1 MEDTIKTKGQASA
14 SKPDAGGGVARN
26 VPVIGVVKNVVD
38 STRGGR
44 LQVYIA
50 DFGSTNPDDSKSWTT
65 VGYMSPFF
73 GVTQATG
80 GTSDNGSYLQN
91 PSSYGM
97 WFSPPDVGT
106 SVVCIFIN
114 GDINYGYW
122 IGCLPKPEQLQMVP
136 AIGSFGNVITNS
148 GEAQSYGGAT
158 VLPVTN
164 INTNNSSITDSDQ
177 FLNAAKP
184 VHSYQAGIYSQQ
196 GLIRDP
202 VRGPISTSAS
212 RESPSR
218 VGWGVNTPGRPIYQ
232 GGYDDSTIKNVANQE
247 STDASQ
253 LKVISR
259 RGGHSIVMDDGDIN
273 GKDQLLRLR
282 TALGHQILMSDD
294 GQTLFIIHSNGQS
307 YIELGKEGTIDM
319 YSTNSVNIRTQGD
332 LNLHA
337 DNNININA
345 AKDINIASKNL
356 NINTEKDTTI
366 RTGANF
372 KGYSVGTYTYKVDGA
387 MSMSSG
393 GEGSYASGGIMYV
406 NGSKVNLNT
415 GSTSVTPDTVPL
427 ITAVA
432 HTDTL
437 FDKTKGWASAPG
449 KLLSVVTRAPA
460 HAPWASANQGVNVQV
475 SNNSD
480 DALPAA
486 PSDAVSATNA
496 AATNTTS
503 NPVST
508 ATASTVPAV
517 GSVSGAVDG
526 SVTATMVGGVA
537 AQAAGAASDVVSKGT
552 GIITDATG
560 QLTAA
565 VGSLA
570 QTPSQ
575 LEVAGII
582 KPGAST
588 LINGLVQGG
597 ANVQSAMTNTL
608 FTGAPGAEN
617 LTTLATNVKA
627 QVGAQI
633 ANFSSAQSALT
644 QSGIITGN
652 EAAGAVAGLVNA
664 TSQVGIGAVKDF
676 VQNSAGAAAGALTG
690 ALSNVT
696 GAAAGALTGALSNV
710 TGAAAGALTGA
721 LSNVTGAAAGIASGL
736 QGAVSSAIAGGNF
749 AAGIGTNLTSGL
761 GSIATSLGGI
771 GTSAISGIS
780 GALDAAKGIAG
791 SAFSAITKSFKPF
804 KAGVPQ
810 DLTAIN
816 AKNIADQ
823 AASEASAAAGAAS
836 DALSSVTAGLPNLNL
851 GDAANLAK
859 GALDSATSAVGSLTN
874 VAGGALAGVSGAL
887 AGVSGALTG
896 ASGALTSVTG
906 ALTSVTGAVS
916 AATSGIAVASASF
929 SALTSKVAGSI
940 PSLGSLTSGTGLGA
954 LPGGLNAVSSVV
966 NSATGALTSI
976 PGLGGVS
983 SLIKNA
989 STAAL
994 NAVNI
999 GSSALGAVASLGA
1012 TASNALNNLGSL
1024 DASSLIKGLTSGKQS
1039 LAALASL
1046 GLPASASAALQAG
1059 INSLSTPG
1067 SLPITLP
1074 TVATGTNNRGQLT
1087 SQLGSV
1093 FGSSKIPAPN
1103 FSGTDQLMSEFEAR
1117 HKKNEDIFAQV
1128 DVLIA
1133 KINDLKPGV
1142 SDALTNWH
1150 NLRDTL
1156 PKGDPQVDEAYQ
1168 TYSDLFDAKDAIR
1181 KQAKALLSQIA

>member
-517 GSVSGAVDG
+517 GLVSGAVDG

-617 LTTLATNVKA
+617 LTTIATNVKA

-676 VQNSAGAAAGALTG
+676 VQNSAGAAAGALP
-690 ALSNVT
+690 
-696 GAAAGALTGALSNV
+696 
-710 TGAAAGALTGA
+710 GA

-874 VAGGALAGVSGAL
+874 VAGGAL
-887 AGVSGALTG
+887 TG
-896 ASGALTSVTG
+896 ASG

-1117 HKKNEDIFAQV
+1117 NKKNEDIFAQV

-1133 KINDLKPGV
+1133 QMNDLKPGV

-1181 KQAKALLSQIA
+1181 KQANALLSQIA

>member
-696 GAAAGALTGALSNV
+696 GAAAG
-710 TGAAAGALTGA
+710 
-721 LSNVTGAAAGIASGL
+721 IASGL

-874 VAGGALAGVSGAL
+874 VAGGAL

>member
-1 MEDTIKTKGQASA
+1 
-14 SKPDAGGGVARN
+14 
-26 VPVIGVVKNVVD
+26 VVKNVVD

-65 VGYMSPFF
+65 VGYMTPFF

-80 GTSDNGSYLQN
+80 GTSDDGSYLQN

-97 WFSPPDVGT
+97 WFSPPDVGS

-114 GDINYGYW
+114 GDINYGFW

-136 AIGSFGNVITNS
+136 AIGSFGNVITNG

-164 INTNNSSITDSDQ
+164 INTNNSSITNSDQ

-218 VGWGVNTPGRPIYQ
+218 VGWGVNTPGRPIYE

-247 STDASQ
+247 STDSTQ

-259 RGGHSIVMDDGDIN
+259 RGGHSIVMDDGDVS
-273 GKDQLLRLR
+273 GKDQLIRLR

-319 YSTNSVNIRTQGD
+319 YSTNSVNVRTQGD

-356 NINTEKDTTI
+356 NINTEKDI
-366 RTGANF
+366 SYRTGGNF

-415 GSTSVTPDTVPL
+415 GATSVNPETVPL
-427 ITAVA
+427 INAVA

-449 KLLSVVTRAPA
+449 KLLSIVTRAPA
-460 HAPWASANQGVNVQV
+460 HSPWASANQGVNVQV

-496 AATNTTS
+496 AATNTPS
-503 NPVST
+503 NPVSA
-508 ATASTVPAV
+508 ATASTVPAL
-517 GSVSGAVDG
+517 GSVSNAVDG
-526 SVTATMVGGVA
+526 SVTATMIGGVA
-537 AQAAGAASDVVSKGT
+537 SQAAGAASDVVSKGT

-597 ANVQSAMTNTL
+597 ANVQSAMTNAL
-608 FTGAPGAEN
+608 FTGAPGAQN
-617 LTTLATNVKA
+617 LSTLATNVKA

-633 ANFSSAQSALT
+633 ANFTSAQSALT

-676 VQNSAGAAAGALTG
+676 VKNSASA
-690 ALSNVT
+690 VT
-696 GAAAGALTGALSNV
+696 GAIAGVNGAI
-710 TGAAAGALTGA
+710 AG
-721 LSNVTGAAAGIASGL
+721 VTGAAAGIASGI

-771 GTSAISGIS
+771 GTTAITGIS

-791 SAFSAITKSFKPF
+791 SAFAAITKSFKPF

-823 AASEASAAAGAAS
+823 VAAEATAAAGAAT
-836 DALSSVTAGLPNLNL
+836 DALASVTASLPNLNL
-851 GDAANLAK
+851 ADATNLAK
-859 GALDSATSAVGSLTN
+859 GALDSATSAVGAVTGAVGALNNIT
-874 VAGGALAGVSGAL
+874 GGALAGVNGAI
-887 AGVSGALTG
+887 AG
-896 ASGALTSVTG
+896 
-906 ALTSVTGAVS
+906 VTGAVTNITGAVTNVTNS
-916 AATSGIAVASASF
+916 IGVASASF

-940 PSLGSLTSGTGLGA
+940 PTLGSLTSGTGLGA

-976 PGLGGVS
+976 PGLSGVS
-983 SLIKNA
+983 SLVKNA

-1012 TASNALNNLGSL
+1012 TASSALNSLGSL
-1024 DASSLIKGLTSGKQS
+1024 DASSLVKGLTSGNQS

-1074 TVATGTNNRGQLT
+1074 TIATGTNNRGQLA
-1087 SQLGSV
+1087 SQLSSV

-1103 FSGTDQLMSEFEAR
+1103 FSGTDQLMAEFEAR
-1117 HKKNEDIFAQV
+1117 HKKNEEIFAQV
-1128 DVLIA
+1128 D
-1133 KINDLKPGV
+1133 KLKVQLDELAPGV
-1142 SDALTNWH
+1142 SDALANWH

-1156 PKGDPQVDEAYQ
+1156 PKGDPQVHDAYQ
-1168 TYSDLFDAKDAIR
+1168 TYSDLFDARDEVR
-1181 KQAKALLSQIA
+1181 KQARALLSQIA